1 MAVTKV
7 GMLGHQTK
15 DAAKICL
22 HNCPLLEDLAE
33 WSQWGLIFEPEHGKL
48 KDFIQK
54 YGGVTTMN
62 IEGIITEIMGKLIRC
77 VSLIYSMLLM
87 WTRV

>member
-1 MAVTKV
+1 MSASKV

-15 DAAKICL
+15 EAAKICL

-33 WSQWGLIFEPEHGKL
+33 WSQWSLVFEPEHGKL

-54 YGGVTTMN
+54 YGGLTTIN
-62 IEGIITEIMGKLIRC
+62 IEGR
-77 VSLIYSMLLM
+77 
-87 WTRV
+87 

>member
-62 IEGIITEIMGKLIRC
+62 IEGIIIESPVLSKHL
-77 VSLIYSMLLM
+77 S
-87 WTRV
+87 

>member
-1 MAVTKV
+1 MSKV

-15 DAAKICL
+15 ESAKICL

-33 WSQWGLIFEPEHGKL
+33 WSQWNLVFEPEHGKL

-62 IEGIITEIMGKLIRC
+62 MEGMAIHC
-77 VSLIYSMLLM
+77 VDENYVDPDQLTSSEDS
-87 WTRV
+87 